1 MGILPD
7 AKPKLTRKQKL
18 KVLETKIKNRGKRS
32 IDEVLAEFSREYDV
46 SQRHLRED
54 YIKTLLLEGSIEASE
69 FKKSVLITKK
79 FRTRLGV
86 SHE

>member
-1 MGILPD
+1 MGIYPD

-32 IDEVLAEFSREYDV
+32 IDEVLAKFSREYNV

-79 FRTRLGV
+79 FLTRLGV
-86 SHE
+86 KP